1 MGGETRLRSLAT
13 TGKQTRSSLEDWH
26 PDSRWAQNSGN
37 HLRRLLR
44 HIIRSASEASLPQL
58 DVCAISA
65 RWREAAAS
73 LVEAEESAQPVVY
86 FGLAYIAYMDIFGY
100 TAWQAP
106 WSRSRSQLQ
115 GSFEA
120 NIWRFGMAEAES
132 RALLDPRESKS
143 VTTEGGRNGTW
154 LCKVYELVTA
164 SKHSERHV
172 LYGLV
177 KKWTYC
183 KKIRV
188 WQEIRSS
195 SSVTGSWIDA
205 ASKKQQDKWG
215 KVMPPCRG
223 YWYHFGGPLTLRLL
237 NNV

>member
-1 MGGETRLRSLAT
+1 MGSKLWQPFAQTPAT
-13 TGKQTRSSLEDWH
+13 YNPFSFWGKSSTTWCMCDIRTLTRSSSKLSG
-26 PDSRWAQNSGN
+26 SRG
-37 HLRRLLR
+37 
-44 HIIRSASEASLPQL
+44 
-58 DVCAISA
+58 ISA
-65 RWREAAAS
+65 TCGI
-73 LVEAEESAQPVVY
+73 LVWHTLHS
-86 FGLAYIAYMDIFGY
+86 YMDIFGY

-183 KKIRV
+183 KKCRV

-205 ASKKQQDKWG
+205 ASKRQQDKWG

-223 YWYHFGGPLTLRLL
+223 VLVSLWWTPNITI
-237 NNV
+237 VK